1 MFDFYIPVI
10 IYDKSFNVI
19 NIVVPMTTVILCYQH
34 WGSYDNS
41 HLMLSTLV
49 FL

>member
-19 NIVVPMTTVILCYQH
+19 NIVVDMQL
-34 WGSYDNS
+34 WGRRIIN
-41 HLMLSTLV
+41 LQRIRNIKWPIEA
-49 FL
+49 